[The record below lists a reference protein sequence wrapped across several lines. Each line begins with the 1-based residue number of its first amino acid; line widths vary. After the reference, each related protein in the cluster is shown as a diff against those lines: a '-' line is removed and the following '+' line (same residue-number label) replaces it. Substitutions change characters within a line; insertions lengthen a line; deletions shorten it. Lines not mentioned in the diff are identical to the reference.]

1 MSRYGLFAYGQGLY
15 GQSGNDGLYDAR
27 PIFAYS
33 FPKSYKDADDPAVT
47 PYLPSDYSP
56 AAVDP
61 DNEDYPDMFWGPS
74 YFSQYLTDFYEQNY
88 GQVFIEPELG
98 SEFFY
103 ILLTWAR
110 PAGDWTDLAVVKRK
124 FGPPETVD
132 DGTTM
137 LTISSGTLRNEY
149 VEALPQGESV
159 YYGIFVRTTIG
170 EWKSCGYAEAV
181 NARNHDGLEEFFKA
195 IPRVYTSA
203 TGGMVDVIDRR
214 GQLSRFL
221 QGLAF
226 EYDYWKTQTDRLA
239 HDPGRMPW
247 SAVASW
253 SKQLGMSDLDLV
265 TVGDRNL
272 RRWLTSASSYSETKG
287 TQNGIEAMASAITGW
302 PVTATVSPNLM
313 LDTDDSSAEN
323 GLGRW
328 VATSGVLDR
337 VVIGGGVTSPANGG
351 SPITNSLSGSP
362 HLQGYVFTFAPS
374 GATASLSL
382 GNSNPIN
389 HGIPVTA
396 GTTYKFNIC
405 WKATVTTTGNLKAD
419 ITWYDIRGASISTTS
434 GTNQAA
440 SASWQQTTTTS
451 AAAPAGA
458 AYAGITLS
466 FSSITGS
473 PVYHLDMGQFVEN
486 ATDIAGKF
494 YDARAIDLNVSPIR
508 TNYCT
513 NPSFETNTSG
523 WYVAAS
529 GDTYSPVVLADTPQA
544 YYRTNATT
552 DSSGNSHTIT
562 AQGTVNSV
570 SGIVPYATGNNAFQ
584 GTVMNRKVATGTWM
598 DSNTISMEAWFKTT
612 AGGTII
618 ARGWFTAVAIKHWIL
633 EVNTTTGFLRLGT
646 ANGTSTFTYLA
657 GATDVRDNNLHH
669 VVATIDHTTK
679 ARNIYLDG
687 VLHASDIAANA
698 LAPTAND
705 LIIGATYDTS
715 PTFAAQFNGTLDE
728 VAYYTTTLSLS
739 RVQAHYNAGIAPP
752 APTQGAANSGYAPG
766 GVTNLAASLSY
777 TDIASGAY
785 TSTAVGTFSAGDPVT
800 ASIYLKATSGT
811 GAASV
816 TIPIKVECK
825 NSGGTVLSTD
835 TTSATVVPGSYQ
847 RISVT
852 RMIAPAN
859 TSYVTV
865 TVAGSGTSASM
876 TGVGSSLLIDGCLIE
891 KRESLLSY
899 FDAGVYS
906 DTGASKWA
914 GTAHASISYLYPLRL
929 SRQSSLT
936 RIMADYVPEPVYTRV
951 VLA

>member
-33 FPKSYKDADDPAVT
+33 FPKSYKDDDDPSVT
-47 PYLPSDYSP
+47 PYLPSEYSP

-88 GQVFIEPELG
+88 GQVFIEPDLG

-103 ILLTWAR
+103 VLLTWTR
-110 PAGDWTDLAVVKRK
+110 PSGDWTDLAVVKRK

-132 DGTTM
+132 DGTTV
-137 LTISSGTLRNEY
+137 LTVSSGTLRNEY
-149 VEALPQGESV
+149 VEALPQGTSV

-170 EWKSCGYAEAV
+170 EWKSCGYVEAV

-226 EYDYWKTQTDRLA
+226 EYDYWKTQADRLS

-247 SAVASW
+247 SGVASW
-253 SKQLGMSDLDLV
+253 AKQLGMSDLDLV
-265 TVGDRNL
+265 TVGDRNV
-272 RRWLTSASSYSETKG
+272 RRWLTSASTYAETKG

-302 PVTATVSPNLM
+302 PVTASVSPNKM

-328 VATSGVLDR
+328 VTTSGALDR
-337 VVIGGGVTSPANGG
+337 AVIGGGVTSPVP

-382 GNSNPIN
+382 GNSDPIN
-389 HGIPVTA
+389 KGIPVTA
-396 GTTYKFNIC
+396 GTAYKFNVC
-405 WKATVTTTGNLKAD
+405 WKATVTTSGNLKTD
-419 ITWYDIRGASISTTS
+419 ITWYDIRGASISTTA

-440 SASWQQTTTTS
+440 SSSWQQTTTTS
-451 AAAPAGA
+451 GTAPAGA
-458 AYAGITLS
+458 AYAGITLA

-473 PVYHLDMGQFVEN
+473 PVYHLDMAQFVVS

-494 YDARAIDLNVSPIR
+494 YDARAIDLNIAPIR

-513 NPSFETNTSG
+513 NPSFETNTTG
-523 WYVAAS
+523 WSAGSLGAAS
-529 GDTYSPVVLADTPQA
+529 
-544 YYRTNATT
+544 
-552 DSSGNSHTIT
+552 SGYVGG
-562 AQGTVNSV
+562 AV
-570 SGIVPYATGNNAFQ
+570 S
-584 GTVMNRKVATGTWM
+584 R
-598 DSNTISMEAWFKTT
+598 
-612 AGGTII
+612 I
-618 ARGWFTAVAIKHWIL
+618 A
-633 EVNTTTGFLRLGT
+633 
-646 ANGTSTFTYLA
+646 
-657 GATDVRDNNLHH
+657 
-669 VVATIDHTTK
+669 
-679 ARNIYLDG
+679 
-687 VLHASDIAANA
+687 
-698 LAPTAND
+698 
-705 LIIGATYDTS
+705 
-715 PTFAAQFNGTLDE
+715 
-728 VAYYTTTLSLS
+728 LSL
-739 RVQAHYNAGIAPP
+739 NN
-752 APTQGAANSGYAPG
+752 TQ
-766 GVTNLAASLSY
+766 
-777 TDIASGAY
+777 IASGTE
-785 TSTAVGTFSAGDPVT
+785 TSTAVGTFAAGDPVT
-800 ASIYLKATSGT
+800 ASVYLKATSGS
-811 GAASV
+811 GATSV
-816 TIPIKVECK
+816 TIPIKVEHK
-825 NSGGTVLSTD
+825 NSGGTVLATT
-835 TTSATVVPGSYQ
+835 TTSATVTPGEWQ

-852 RMIAPAN
+852 KLTAPAN

-865 TVAGSGTSASM
+865 TVAGSGTSANM
-876 TGVGSSLLIDGCLIE
+876 TGAGSSLLVDGCLIE
-891 KRESLLSY
+891 KRETLLSY

-906 DTGASKWA
+906 DTGASTWA
-914 GTAHASISYLYPLRL
+914 GIAHASISYLYPLRL
-929 SRQSSLT
+929 SRQSSLS